1 MIEAI
6 AFSMD
11 SELMQIRLEQPA
23 DRAGIAEILV
33 AAFGREAEAQL
44 VDRIRAS
51 NYPWLGMVA
60 YQPDAIVGYVLLSA
74 VDCIGERSSQL
85 VWALAPLAVHPDY
98 QRRGIGTA
106 LVQAALE
113 QAAATD
119 YPLVVVL
126 GHADFYA
133 RCGFEPAADHDIV
146 APFPVPSP
154 VFRIKQLPAY
164 SPQPGAIAYPTAFS
178 GL

>member
-1 MIEAI
+1 
-6 AFSMD
+6 MD
-11 SELMQIRLEQPA
+11 SKLMQIRSEQLA
-23 DRAGIAEILV
+23 DRAAIAEILV

-51 NYPWLGMVA
+51 NYPGLGIVA
-60 YQPDAIVGYVLLSA
+60 YQSSAIVGYVLLSA
-74 VDCIGERSSQL
+74 VDWVGERSSQL

-98 QRRGIGTA
+98 QQQGIGTA

-133 RCGFEPAADHDIV
+133 RCGFEPAADHNIV

-154 VFRIKQLPAY
+154 AFRIKRLPAY
-164 SPQPGAIAYPTAFS
+164 SPQPGTIAYPTAFS